1 MLALGDTDADG
12 KPNKEIDSSV
22 TIHEDVLENALSY
35 PSNPVRSL
43 AFSILITS
51 PSTTKPY
58 SETALS
64 LLRKHIGAFFADS
77 DVKFRVDVSAAARD
91 MFRRVRGAIFV
102 LKRSIPRVRAKE
114 AKKAQAL
121 AGQTDAAASGSV
133 LYRTNLVSLPEQQLV
148 HCLEY
153 HESFLRW
160 YLDFL
165 CSELIPTASYQRHI
179 TSLKAL
185 MYIFRLEANAGKS
198 WETADDQAL
207 FFDVFDDKWSRA
219 LFDLLMDP
227 FDDVR
232 DAATNVLRALFSDAR
247 YRKMLTSRDGA
258 TKTTSRALEELAK
271 TASELARQTSRAD
284 HADGVARVNQLLY
297 RFSPDKEH
305 RLQHLRRLADEV
317 DRKVS
322 VAESDLGRAVR
333 EAPVHGD
340 FAALCSTWQVVS
352 EFKMEQDELTAANA
366 IQEQLVSLCQRIWAA
381 VRDILCD
388 DSPEGHLPLHLE
400 EMEGLD
406 TKGLISYSFRATH
419 ESSNLMKTM
428 ILTTRNGGR
437 TDSVT
442 PSAATFR
449 TVGDLTFDQLSN
461 LRHRGAFTT
470 VSSTFTTCCQQSKH
484 LETPAGEA
492 NILSIWY
499 DKTLDTI
506 YSQVSTTRRS
516 AGIPS
521 LITGILAANADTPSF
536 DQVMQKLL
544 EVARIQAI
552 VTETDDTK
560 LPQVHAYNSI
570 KDIFRNSLLTSQGNK
585 SEQYL
590 PECVELAAS
599 GLKSE
604 VWAIRNCS
612 LILLRSL
619 VDCLF
624 GNHESKTTI
633 EAGWDGKANRIPYHR
648 YPTLP
653 EVLRSL
659 LESGHKMMS
668 QTADA
673 STAAESVFP
682 ALDII
687 RRAGPPDMLR
697 IEIQGHI
704 AQYLS
709 SPVWHV
715 REMAARTMCSCLLH
729 EGWLSSVQ
737 GIFAAALKAP
747 KKQNML
753 HGALLVLKFVVERL
767 AEVNTELILSKS
779 TTTTQTLS
787 SNASL
792 TRTSGDMSTLVET
805 LPSYNIETEYRDCPD
820 IVAAYLE
827 AINLLWTLQRKHS
840 LPQQPAPVTILP
852 GPESALFRSQH
863 ILHQLLAASREGDLI
878 SNLSAALVT
887 SRIGSNTLLTALE
900 AMPELYP
907 ASAQPISFLPAL
919 CGLYVD
925 VSLVA
930 GPAEVKAAAVEN
942 LNLVTA
948 QLLSTGNAS
957 LLPIDKLLQQWHAL
971 PSHAMNP
978 ELSNAIIR
986 ASGAVVAS
994 TSSVV
999 NLSSWA
1005 AMLADASAA
1014 DNSFDTRLA
1023 AAEALQSY
1031 FTAVGSAC
1039 ATPEHLPVLLALYDI
1054 LNDDDDDVR
1063 DVGADAAKC
1072 LLGQATVPIEAS
1084 TRLLAW
1090 MADRFA
1096 SDTHLKQ
1103 VACDRIIG
1111 GGSSPSTAA
1120 SKMLA
1125 EALRFDDSL
1134 FVIEEQNLFI
1144 DEVREVARW
1153 SAVLETLEWTSD
1165 DACLTTLSAWVAE
1178 GLESLTLQMQQ
1189 PDGPLGWASSPD
1201 AFAVC
1206 SYVVGAAVSLTR
1218 ANQASASV
1226 AAAAFKAK
1234 EACQQGNISQLLV
1247 DALSQV

>member
-1 MLALGDTDADG
+1 
-12 KPNKEIDSSV
+12 
-22 TIHEDVLENALSY
+22 
-35 PSNPVRSL
+35 
-43 AFSILITS
+43 
-51 PSTTKPY
+51 
-58 SETALS
+58 
-64 LLRKHIGAFFADS
+64 
-77 DVKFRVDVSAAARD
+77 

-102 LKRSIPRVRAKE
+102 LKRSIPRVRAKA

-121 AGQTDAAASGSV
+121 AGQTDAAASGPV

-153 HESFLRW
+153 HEEFLRW

-185 MYIFRLEANAGKS
+185 MYIFRLEANAGKA
-198 WETADDQAL
+198 WETAEDQTL

-232 DAATNVLRALFSDAR
+232 DAATNVLRALFCDPR
-247 YRKMLTSRDGA
+247 YRKMLTSRDGT
-258 TKTTSRALEELAK
+258 TKTISSALEELAK

-317 DRKVS
+317 DRKVT

-352 EFKMEQDELTAANA
+352 EFKMEQDELAAAKA
-366 IQEQLVSLCQRIWAA
+366 IQEQLVSLCQRIWGA

-419 ESSNLMKTM
+419 ESSNLMKTI
-428 ILTTRNGGR
+428 ILTTRNRGR

-449 TVGDLTFDQLSN
+449 AVGDLTFDQLSN

-484 LETPAGEA
+484 LETPAGEK
-492 NILSIWY
+492 NILNIWY
-499 DKTLDTI
+499 DKTMDTI

-521 LITGILAANADTPSF
+521 LITGILAANTDSPSF
-536 DQVMQKLL
+536 DEVMQKLL
-544 EVARIQAI
+544 EIARIQAV
-552 VTETDDTK
+552 VTEIDDTQ

-687 RRAGPPDMLR
+687 RRAGPPDTLR
-697 IEIQGHI
+697 VEIQGHI

-737 GIFAAALKAP
+737 AIFAAALKAP

-767 AEVNTELILSKS
+767 AEVNAELVLSKFPKLQNSS
-779 TTTTQTLS
+779 T
-787 SNASL
+787 ASL
-792 TRTSGDMSTLVET
+792 IRSTANMPTLVES

-840 LPQQPAPVTILP
+840 LPQQPAPVAIIP

-863 ILHQLLAASREGDLI
+863 ILHQLLAASREGDLA
-878 SNLSAALVT
+878 SNLSTALVS

-900 AMPELYP
+900 AMPDLYP
-907 ASAQPISFLPAL
+907 ASAQSISSLPAL
-919 CGLYVD
+919 CGLFVD
-925 VSLVA
+925 VSLIA

-942 LNLVTA
+942 LNLVTS
-948 QLLSTGNAS
+948 QLLSTGNAH
-957 LLPIDKLLQQWHAL
+957 LLPVDKLLEQWHAL

-986 ASGAVVAS
+986 ASGAVVA
-994 TSSVV
+994 TSPSV

-1023 AAEALQSY
+1023 AAEALRSY
-1031 FTAVGSAC
+1031 FTAVGSSC
-1039 ATPEHLPVLLALYDI
+1039 TTPAHLPVLLALYDV

-1063 DVGADAAKC
+1063 DVGADAAKRI
-1072 LLGQATVPIEAS
+1072 LGQAAVPIEAS

-1090 MADRFA
+1090 MATTFA
-1096 SDTHLKQ
+1096 ADEGLKL
-1103 VACDRIIG
+1103 VTCDRIIG
-1111 GGSSPSTAA
+1111 GTAVTPA

-1144 DEVREVARW
+1144 DEVREVSRW
-1153 SAVLETLEWTSD
+1153 SDVLQKLQWTVG
-1165 DACLTTLSAWVAE
+1165 DACLATLNAWVAE
-1178 GLESLTLQMQQ
+1178 GLGSLAVQMQK

-1201 AFAVC
+1201 AFAVS
-1206 SYVVGAAVSLTR
+1206 SYVVGAAVALTR
-1218 ANQASASV
+1218 AKQASSSVTV
-1226 AAAAFKAK
+1226 AATKVK
-1234 EACQQGNISQLLV
+1234 EACQQSNVSRLLV
-1247 DALSQV
+1247 DALNQA